1 MGVVSVNNMMFLL
14 LSDVRIMHASCSSM
28 SKCATAQAT
37 PALPVSADA
46 GPGDSSNTVD
56 SNNISDTLELA
67 RLIHLIKT
75 IDIVDDYVN
84 DYYVVNQRVVH
95 KELSHLVLIVGSP
108 RVCAQAML
116 VVMKA
121 TRLVIHPP
129 EIPTCPCL
137 SLFMTLVVYLYTLIS
152 LSFCIS
158 LDTLFVRIDRF
169 R

>member
-1 MGVVSVNNMMFLL
+1 MFLI

-37 PALPVSADA
+37 PVLPVSADA
-46 GPGDSSNTVD
+46 VLGKVDSSNTVD
-56 SNNISDTLELA
+56 SNNISDTSELA
-67 RLIHLIKT
+67 RLIHLIKI
-75 IDIVDDYVN
+75 IDIVDDNVN
-84 DYYVVNQRVVH
+84 DYYVVNQRVVPN
-95 KELSHLVLIVGSP
+95 LVGSP

-137 SLFMTLVVYLYTLIS
+137 SLCLTLVVYLYTLIS